1 MHVDID
7 LDEAFDE
14 FCNRGGRYSR
24 HPRLSA
30 EMLADRTFQLLDTAA
45 NYDDMESA
53 LRLVFG
59 KSDEL
64 KDRIREWLNV
74 TEQQESAHIAYSSA
88 IITALR
94 NDPGLSRTD
103 AIYQTIPD
111 YLTWKWSHRV
121 GALRGDS
128 HGGGIAPEGAY
139 LEGHELDRDATPQWA
154 LDEFDA
160 LDETEREEIRERA
173 ESAELER
180 R

>member
-1 MHVDID
+1 M
-7 LDEAFDE
+7 
-14 FCNRGGRYSR
+14 
-24 HPRLSA
+24 
-30 EMLADRTFQLLDTAA
+30 T
-45 NYDDMESA
+45 
-53 LRLVFG
+53 
-59 KSDEL
+59 
-64 KDRIREWLNV
+64 
-74 TEQQESAHIAYSSA
+74 AHIAYSDA

-103 AIYQTIPD
+103 AISQTIPD

-121 GALRGDS
+121 GAKRGGS
-128 HGGGIAPEGAY
+128 HGGGMAPEGAY
-139 LEGHELDRDATPQWA
+139 LEDHELDRGATPQWA